1 MIVDILVFITAFFL
15 FLYYRGTRNY
25 KKYKLRGLAQAEPT
39 WPFGSAHN
47 WGMLFSKNIGVSTQY
62 SVFMG
67 TELEKE
73 KMFGIYGHPDNGDA
87 LVINDAELAKKMLI
101 KDFDHFV
108 DRTSFGL
115 KFDED
120 NEADMV
126 FAHSFMMQKGD
137 DWKTNRSLMTPVFT
151 TGKLKLMYSLLD
163 KCGKQLE
170 DHVAKCSEQ
179 NVEID
184 CKDIFSK
191 FSLDGISTSGFGI
204 ESKSFTDPNNT
215 FRKMVSE
222 LMRHPGSEAATT
234 YEMAKLILKG
244 IVPAIQ
250 YVVSAPNFSP
260 KGTFFLTD
268 VLKKT
273 IKHRE
278 TTNFKRNDII
288 DLIVDQIE
296 NKNKEAK
303 DMFESKFEEDA
314 AIDMSSVKDTAQKL
328 DKEKILVSNAF
339 LLFVAAL
346 DTTSSTLTFVVHFF
360 LKHPE
365 VQEKAREEI
374 MDVIGGSKKVT
385 FEQIQDL
392 KYMDKVIYETLRHNH
407 PFPHILERVCT
418 KDYKVPGTDYV
429 VKKGEIVNFT
439 FLYERMRKEN
449 ESFYN
454 SAEYDP
460 QNFDASNNPDN
471 FLFLAFGQGPR
482 NCIGKRYAMISIK
495 IALVSIL
502 RKFRLVKSKNTT
514 ENLEQYKFLSGA
526 DVTFE
531 AIPLEN
537 FEESRN

>member
-1 MIVDILVFITAFFL
+1 
-15 FLYYRGTRNY
+15 
-25 KKYKLRGLAQAEPT
+25 
-39 WPFGSAHN
+39 
-47 WGMLFSKNIGVSTQY
+47 
-62 SVFMG
+62 
-67 TELEKE
+67 
-73 KMFGIYGHPDNGDA
+73 MFGIYGHPDNGDA

-191 FSLDGISTSGFGI
+191 FSLDGIATSGFGI
-204 ESKSFTDPNNT
+204 ESNSFTDPDNT

-314 AIDMSSVKDTAQKL
+314 AIDMSGVKDNAQKF
-328 DKEKILVSNAF
+328 DKDKILVSNAF

-360 LKHPE
+360 LQHPE
-365 VQEKAREEI
+365 VQERAREEI

-514 ENLEQYKFLSGA
+514 ENLKQYKFLSGA
-526 DVTFE
+526 DVTFQ

-537 FEESRN
+537 IEE